1 MIKSNRIEFTNSRLS
16 MLSNAGK
23 LYTSIEAFRVGS
35 EQYRLKLR
43 VRGYKKTFCIWHEG
57 RRIQLGEFTK
67 QFGVLEATALAMK
80 IIGGDIALSA
90 PKPKAESLKHFA
102 EKVFE
107 KKKAQGKK
115 NVNQEIRAFRAVPDF
130 ILNKPIDKITRED
143 VIEWKEEVMR
153 SGKSWNHA
161 VAIPNN
167 IWNVASDNWAFSI
180 LENKRNPFSKTK
192 EKWNRKEF
200 SVPKFGELKELWKMA
215 NDYGHD
221 ILALV
226 IKLKILTGMHF
237 SEMQGLILEEVVEC
251 GEWLEINH
259 KIGRKHKIYLSPK
272 VRELLDEF
280 IKLRNLAIPNSPLF
294 TVDGSNPIG
303 EATIQRHWKLALQ
316 SKGYDFQFSKIRHAL
331 VTEMEDTGFESKYIT
346 GHCYKENIQAK
357 HYKNWDSDKMKD
369 VFMKANTYWQE
380 RIYRSVNNHWF

>member
-16 MLSNAGK
+16 MLSNAEK
-23 LYTSIEAFRVGS
+23 LYTSIEAFRVDS

-90 PKPKAESLKHFA
+90 PTPKAESLKYFA
-102 EKVFE
+102 EKVFD
-107 KKKAQGKK
+107 KKRSQGKK

-192 EKWNRKEF
+192 EKWKRKEF

-237 SEMQGLILEEVVEC
+237 SEMQGLILEDVVEC

-272 VRELLDEF
+272 VRELIDEF

-294 TVDGSNPIG
+294 TVDGVNPIG
-303 EATIQRHWKLALQ
+303 EATIQRHWKQALQ

-331 VTEMEDTGFESKYIT
+331 VTEMEDTGYESKYIT

-380 RIYRSVNNHWF
+380 RIYRSLNNHWF